1 MNIRNE
7 KASDDFGDK
16 FNEINNRLTTLE
28 SIVQKLYEKNKIYE
42 STHANHETIMVTCI
56 DGKKFFFKDDLPK
69 IVYNLFV
76 EDFGCCE
83 YEYTLKIVYDLFV
96 ENSDCYEYEY
106 TLNTIENTIFLMKYN
121 KFNNEFHNYELVY
134 SFLYSHLM
142 GQSNALTLIYQAHN
156 GFKTY
161 IMVLDDEIV
170 RFNNNN
176 FDIKDIIQ
184 VGEYWLCNKNISD
197 VEYFCDDILS
207 DRKWHCKL
215 KTYKCIVYLW

>member
-83 YEYTLKIVYDLFV
+83 YEYTL
-96 ENSDCYEYEY
+96 
-106 TLNTIENTIFLMKYN
+106 NTIENTIFLLKYN

-142 GQSNALTLIYQAHN
+142 GQSNALTLIYQSHN

-161 IMVLDDEIV
+161 ITALDDKIV

-176 FDIKDIIQ
+176 FDMKDIIQ

-197 VEYFCDDILS
+197 TEYFCDNILS

-215 KTYKCIVYLW
+215 KTYKCVVYLW